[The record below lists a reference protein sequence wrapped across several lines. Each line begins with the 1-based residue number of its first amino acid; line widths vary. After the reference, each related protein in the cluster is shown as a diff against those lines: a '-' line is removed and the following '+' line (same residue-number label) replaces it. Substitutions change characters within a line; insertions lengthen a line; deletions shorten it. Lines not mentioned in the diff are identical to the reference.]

1 MDETR
6 GGQSPWGWLGAAGQR
21 GLFWGTAGLSVLV
34 LMALNLQGR
43 ALVTERA
50 PAGIVSFELVGS
62 VEGATAM
69 LAEWGEQ
76 GRVAAG
82 INLGLDYLFLV
93 VYPIA
98 LGLGCLQIASRC
110 QRLGEKGRW
119 MASLAGPLA
128 WEAILAGGFD
138 AIENAALIQ
147 VLLGAT
153 DPVWPQLAR
162 WMALPKF
169 ALVLLCLLYLLAG
182 VVLAV
187 IGTGKKTESR

>member
-1 MDETR
+1 MDEAK

-43 ALVTERA
+43 PLVTEQA

-76 GRVAAG
+76 GRVVAG

-98 LGLGCLQIASRC
+98 LGLGCLRIARHC
-110 QRLGEKGRW
+110 QRLGGKGRW

-128 WEAILAGGFD
+128 WGALLAGGLD
-138 AIENAALIQ
+138 AIENTALIQ

-153 DPVWPQLAR
+153 DPVWPQLAQ

-182 VVLAV
+182 VVLAG
-187 IGTGKKTESR
+187 IGMGKKAE